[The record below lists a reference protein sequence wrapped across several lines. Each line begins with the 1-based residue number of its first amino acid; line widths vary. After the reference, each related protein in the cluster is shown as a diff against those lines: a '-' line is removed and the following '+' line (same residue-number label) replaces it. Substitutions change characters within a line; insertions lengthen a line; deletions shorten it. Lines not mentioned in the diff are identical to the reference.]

1 VKGVHTGWAALAG
14 AATVLALSA
23 AAPAVVAADKERG
36 RILYENHC
44 VVCHTPKVHS
54 RPNRIPLTVDELR
67 QIVANWAKEENLRW
81 SNEEIND
88 VVWYLNT
95 TRYRYTQ

>member
-1 VKGVHTGWAALAG
+1 MKGVHTKWAAV
-14 AATVLALSA
+14 AAAVAVLALSGGVS
-23 AAPAVVAADKERG
+23 PAVAADKERG

-44 VVCHTPKVHS
+44 MVCHTPKVHS
-54 RPNRIPLTVDELR
+54 RPNRIPLSLDELR
-67 QIVANWAKEENLRW
+67 QIVSNWAKEENLPW

-95 TRYRYTQ
+95 TRYRFTK

>member
-1 VKGVHTGWAALAG
+1 MTGVNQAWAVP
-14 AATVLALSA
+14 AAAIAVLAFLG

-36 RILYENHC
+36 RSLYENHC
-44 VVCHTPKVHS
+44 VTCHTPKVHS
-54 RPNRIPLTVDELR
+54 RPNRIPLSLDELR
-67 QIVANWAKEENLRW
+67 QIVAGWAKETNLHW
-81 SNEEIND
+81 SDEDVND

>member
-1 VKGVHTGWAALAG
+1 VAAIAAAVG
-14 AATVLALSA
+14 ALALSGA
-23 AAPAVVAADKERG
+23 ASEAEAADKERG
-36 RILYENHC
+36 RVLYENHC

-67 QIVANWAKEENLRW
+67 QIVVNWAKEENLHW
-81 SNEEIND
+81 SDEEVND

>member
-1 VKGVHTGWAALAG
+1 VKKVRSLVAAI
-14 AATVLALSA
+14 AAAVGVLALSGA
-23 AAPAVVAADKERG
+23 ASTAEAADKERG
-36 RILYENHC
+36 RVLYENHC

-54 RPNRIPLTVDELR
+54 RPNRIPLSINELR
-67 QIVANWAKEENLRW
+67 QIVVNWAKEENLRW
-81 SNEEIND
+81 TDDEVND